1 MKRLN
6 RKLSSGEL
14 AVMAVLMLCMV
25 LAVTI
30 AGIRAAS
37 GRDESGENQ
46 MVELEEINDSSDMAS
61 RVQEEEEDS
70 QETTGESV
78 INKGIP
84 DKFIE
89 SSPEEEMDLIA
100 AEDQEEVVLDTEE
113 ETEEASASA
122 AETVSAPVQEQVL
135 NFQAE
140 DRLAWPVSG
149 NVVLD
154 YSMDSTIYFPTLK
167 QYKYNP
173 AIVISNEEGTAVTA
187 AADGRVT
194 SVNINEETGT
204 TVTMDLGNGYTAVY
218 GQLKE
223 VPVKEGALVSRNDI
237 IGYISEPTKYYSVE
251 GSNLYFE
258 VQKDG
263 AAVDPL
269 DYLE

>member
-14 AVMAVLMLCMV
+14 AVMAVLLLCMI

-30 AGIRAAS
+30 AAIRVAS
-37 GRDESGENQ
+37 GSREEKENQ
-46 MVELEEINDSSDMAS
+46 FVELEQPEEISEIAAA
-61 RVQEEEEDS
+61 EEEPDS
-70 QETTGESV
+70 RPAAGETVRNEGT
-78 INKGIP
+78 P

-89 SSPEEEMDLIA
+89 NGPEEAMDMVA
-100 AEDQEEVVLDTEE
+100 AEDQEEDTQEE
-113 ETEEASASA
+113 ETEAVSG
-122 AETVSAPVQEQVL
+122 TVSETAHIPDYE
-135 NFQAE
+135 AE
-140 DRLAWPVSG
+140 DRLSWPVSG

-154 YSMDSTIYFPTLK
+154 FSMDRTIYFPTLK

-173 AIVISNEEGTAVTA
+173 AIVISNEAGTAVEA
-187 AADGRVT
+187 AADGKVM
-194 SVNINEETGT
+194 SVEVNEETGT
-204 TVTMDLGNGYTAVY
+204 TVTMDMGNGYTAVY

-223 VPVKEGALVSRNDI
+223 VPVKEGNVVYRHEL
-237 IGYISEPTKYYSVE
+237 IGYISEPTKYYSIE

-263 AAVDPL
+263 VPVDPL